1 MITRNKDTIEFVT
14 DKNEKAGGF
23 LLRLTYTDVVG

>member
-1 MITRNKDTIEFVT
+1 MINRNEETIEFIT